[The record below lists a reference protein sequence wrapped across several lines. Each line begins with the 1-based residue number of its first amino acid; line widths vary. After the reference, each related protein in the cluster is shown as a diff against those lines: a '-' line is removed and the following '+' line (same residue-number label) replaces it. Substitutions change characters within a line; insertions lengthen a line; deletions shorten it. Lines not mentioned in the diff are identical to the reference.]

1 MNRMSP
7 DTVWLVVLVAALSG
21 VLLGLL
27 ALTVTLIRRG
37 RVPNEPAGPAIGGSP
52 YYACHS
58 TVCAHLATP
67 HDPTPV
73 GGRACRNCGA
83 VRTEATP

>member
-1 MNRMSP
+1 MSP
-7 DTVWLVVLVAALSG
+7 DMVWLLAPVTALSG

-27 ALTVTLIRRG
+27 ALTVTLIRRR
-37 RVPNEPAGPAIGGSP
+37 RVPDEPADLTIGGSP

-83 VRTEATP
+83 TRVES